1 MNPSDIKAA
10 FLKKKWFPSTLAEL
24 WEKPFDIYR
33 GITNY
38 DWDKSEICAI
48 HPLSLFTQI
57 WYTIYR
63 FWYLIY
69 LVLLPLGI
77 AYPDRNLWLI
87 PISIITGFL
96 VMIDTYIQLNM
107 GIILDQ
113 ELEMT
118 PFEVRSYHRQKYTII
133 NNLISGFPYVI
144 ITNLATAS
152 NSLPRIYSNLVC
164 LINCNIAFGMIK
176 SPNSSLAYEKFRQLI
191 QTHEVNQTVV
201 TLFTITIFMCYYFHW
216 YSCSIRF
223 LTDNAAI
230 LNLYPSLS
238 EADSYAIQFFA
249 SVSLMFSSGWGVA
262 GPLDT
267 ADRIP
272 KIVNM
277 LLSAVLLCLFT
288 ANITTY
294 MIRLDSSGRQF
305 TEKLEEVSQYIM
317 YKQLGNDLRD
327 RIVRYYHFKYNKG
340 KYFDENKIL
349 NELSSPIRVVRI
361 LFFLFSPLPCV
372 NVRLSLLKFLSSE
385 RPIIV
390 FYHK

>member
-1 MNPSDIKAA
+1 
-10 FLKKKWFPSTLAEL
+10 
-24 WEKPFDIYR
+24 
-33 GITNY
+33 
-38 DWDKSEICAI
+38 
-48 HPLSLFTQI
+48 
-57 WYTIYR
+57 
-63 FWYLIY
+63 
-69 LVLLPLGI
+69 
-77 AYPDRNLWLI
+77 
-87 PISIITGFL
+87 
-96 VMIDTYIQLNM
+96 
-107 GIILDQ
+107 
-113 ELEMT
+113 
-118 PFEVRSYHRQKYTII
+118 
-133 NNLISGFPYVI
+133 
-144 ITNLATAS
+144 
-152 NSLPRIYSNLVC
+152 
-164 LINCNIAFGMIK
+164 
-176 SPNSSLAYEKFRQLI
+176 
-191 QTHEVNQTVV
+191 
-201 TLFTITIFMCYYFHW
+201 MCYYFHW

-349 NELSSPIRVVRI
+349 NELSSPIRVVRM
-361 LFFLFSPLPCV
+361 LFFYSVHCHASMFASHC
-372 NVRLSLLKFLSSE
+372 
-385 RPIIV
+385 
-390 FYHK
+390 